1 MGARLMKMNMRT
13 IMCAAVALTL
23 LATTS
28 AAFDSE
34 GSAYAAA
41 PTEEFSTTTEL
52 VEGLP
57 AVQEDELLQFRR
69 SRKTMVKKFKAIKP
83 KMKKYCEV
91 ETKMLS
97 HKSMC
102 RSYQRFCN
110 LYKKFGLIRAAKRHC
125 DKMKAMHNK
134 MVSARQYNKLTKKK
148 GYEKKKAAKKKAL
161 AKKFKKL
168 KPKMIKYCE
177 VKTKDTAALGRCR
190 GYARFCKLYKSFGL
204 HRSAKRHCDKMKKL
218 HHKMVAANK
227 AARKAKLEKSNAW
240 QSKKKAKAMIKARK
254 ERRKK
259 WIEKNPKK
267 WAAEKKAAKAK
278 RKAFK
283 KARKAKAAAKAAAA
297 KKHAACM
304 KNKKCRKAWKKKH
317 AKELQGERSRIKKH
331 QACMK
336 NPKCAKKYA
345 AKQAKKKAASL
356 AACMKD
362 KRCKKKYLARKKKM
376 ADATSDESSLATRRA
391 SLAKK
396 FAASE
401 KTKAACKKNPRCLK
415 KMQAK
420 AKKARALRA
429 KQIACQKD
437 EACRTAYIKKFK
449 IHAAWVRSKQG
460 KKHLA
465 KL

>member
-254 ERRKK
+254 
-259 WIEKNPKK
+259 
-267 WAAEKKAAKAK
+267 
-278 RKAFK
+278 
-283 KARKAKAAAKAAAA
+283 AKAAAKAAAA

>member
-41 PTEEFSTTTEL
+41 STEEFSATTEL

-57 AVQEDELLQFRR
+57 VVQEDELVQFRR

-148 GYEKKKAAKKKAL
+148 GAKKKKAAKKKAL

-218 HHKMVAANK
+218 HHKMG
-227 AARKAKLEKSNAW
+227 
-240 QSKKKAKAMIKARK
+240 
-254 ERRKK
+254 
-259 WIEKNPKK
+259 
-267 WAAEKKAAKAK
+267 AAEKKAAKAK

-283 KARKAKAAAKAAAA
+283 KARKAKAATKAAAA
-297 KKHAACM
+297 KK
-304 KNKKCRKAWKKKH
+304 
-317 AKELQGERSRIKKH
+317 
-331 QACMK
+331 
-336 NPKCAKKYA
+336 
-345 AKQAKKKAASL
+345 
-356 AACMKD
+356 
-362 KRCKKKYLARKKKM
+362 
-376 ADATSDESSLATRRA
+376 
-391 SLAKK
+391 
-396 FAASE
+396 
-401 KTKAACKKNPRCLK
+401 
-415 KMQAK
+415 
-420 AKKARALRA
+420 
-429 KQIACQKD
+429 
-437 EACRTAYIKKFK
+437 
-449 IHAAWVRSKQG
+449 
-460 KKHLA
+460 
-465 KL
+465 

>member
-110 LYKKFGLIRAAKRHC
+110 LYKKFGLLRAAKRHC

-134 MVSARQYNKLTKKK
+134 MVSARQFDKLTKKN
-148 GYEKKKAAKKKAL
+148 KKKAAKKKAVKKKSL

-168 KPKMIKYCE
+168 KPKMIKSCE
-177 VKTKDTAALGRCR
+177 VKTKDQGALGRCR

-304 KNKKCRKAWKKKH
+304 KNKK
-317 AKELQGERSRIKKH
+317 
-331 QACMK
+331 
-336 NPKCAKKYA
+336 
-345 AKQAKKKAASL
+345 
-356 AACMKD
+356 
-362 KRCKKKYLARKKKM
+362 
-376 ADATSDESSLATRRA
+376 
-391 SLAKK
+391 
-396 FAASE
+396 
-401 KTKAACKKNPRCLK
+401 
-415 KMQAK
+415 
-420 AKKARALRA
+420 
-429 KQIACQKD
+429 
-437 EACRTAYIKKFK
+437 
-449 IHAAWVRSKQG
+449 
-460 KKHLA
+460 
-465 KL
+465 